1 MSKVFEVL
9 IREYDLANNYDDFHY
24 GYFEAESIEQV
35 KETFVSDRAFVKF
48 QFLEVN
54 VKPLPQKE
62 TMVNCLKNIRRYR

>member
-1 MSKVFEVL
+1 M
-9 IREYDLANNYDDFHY
+9 ANYY
-24 GYFEAESIEQV
+24 GTTVSENGELKKDSIEKV